1 MNNIFYF
8 AFVGI
13 IVVISLYIILKIL
26 IKKFDPEKSKVK
38 LYGISAPPRVLQRG

>member
-13 IVVISLYIILKIL
+13 IVVVSLYIILKIL
-26 IKKFDPEKSKVK
+26 IKKFYYYICLEKNRK
-38 LYGISAPPRVLQRG
+38 I

>member
-13 IVVISLYIILKIL
+13 IVVVSLYIILKIL
-26 IKKFDPEKSKVK
+26 IKKFNPEESKVK
-38 LYGISAPPRVLQRG
+38 YMVYFRV

>member
-13 IVVISLYIILKIL
+13 IVVVSLYIILKIL
-26 IKKFDPEKSKVK
+26 IKK
-38 LYGISAPPRVLQRG
+38 L

>member
-13 IVVISLYIILKIL
+13 IVVVSLYIILKIL
-26 IKKFDPEKSKVK
+26 IKNLILKNLK
-38 LYGISAPPRVLQRG
+38 

>member
-13 IVVISLYIILKIL
+13 IVVVSLYIILKIL
-26 IKKFDPEKSKVK
+26 IKKFNHEELSKIILV
-38 LYGISAPPRVLQRG
+38 YFRV